1 MRAGD
6 TLSRVVSFS
15 VWWKPWELHK
25 RTCNISKDGDGSKI
39 QTLTFKVSKQKKP
52 MKTVKK
58 EQKKRQKKRKF

>member
-25 RTCNISKDGDGSKI
+25 RTCNISKDGDGSK
-39 QTLTFKVSKQKKP
+39 
-52 MKTVKK
+52 M
-58 EQKKRQKKRKF
+58 